1 MGVRYTAADF
11 EVRPD
16 ERRVLLRGEDVPLG
30 ARAFDVLMCLVQQR
44 DRVVTKNELLEQVWS
59 GMVVEENNLTVHV
72 SALRKVFGA
81 HAVATIPGR
90 GYRFVMPLGEV
101 TDLALPAPVPP
112 PLGAVSELSLLDDGH
127 RPALPDR
134 PSIAVLPLDNLSG
147 DAQQDLLIDGLAE
160 DVITELSRFRSLFVI
175 ARASSFHYRGSSC
188 YARSI
193 AHELG
198 VRYVLEG
205 SLRRVGDRLRVVV
218 QLVDAPSATQL
229 WAEKYDREVQ
239 DLFELQEELTRAI
252 VAAIAPQ
259 VEAGEFQKI
268 RRTDRRDLNAYM
280 LAMRARDTARRADR
294 EGDTGMRDEALRLAH
309 EAVAIDPGCG
319 VALAT
324 IAFVQWQQIWAGSSA
339 APAETAE
346 AGLAAARRAIALD
359 GSDHH
364 AYLWKAMLEI
374 FTHQHAAGL
383 ADLRRAHELNPNDA
397 LTLSLLGQYLAAEA
411 GDAAIAATGVRHALD
426 ALRLSPRDPLRWS
439 FLNSLAWASF
449 AAGDAAG
456 AVDAA
461 SRALGEAPQFPPARL
476 CRVVGQVALGDLDA
490 ARADLQALRA
500 LAPQLVAARLA
511 GDWNYRNPAL
521 VQRATRLLHVA
532 AGLDDAVGP
541 GSLS

>member
-1 MGVRYTAADF
+1 MAVRYTAEDF

-16 ERRVLLRGEDVPLG
+16 ERRVLRRGADVPLG
-30 ARAFDVLMCLVQQR
+30 ARAFDVLMCLIRQR
-44 DRVVTKNELLEQVWS
+44 DRVVTKDELLEQVWP

-72 SALRKVFGA
+72 SALRRVFGA
-81 HAVATIPGR
+81 LAVATIPGR

-101 TDLALPAPVPP
+101 TDPVLPAPVSSPS
-112 PLGAVSELSLLDDGH
+112 GAVAELLSVADGH
-127 RPALPDR
+127 RPTLPDR

-175 ARASSFHYRGSSC
+175 ARASSFHYRGLSRD
-188 YARSI
+188 ARAI

-205 SLRRVGDRLRVVV
+205 SFRRIGDRLRVAV

-239 DLFELQEELTRAI
+239 DLFDVQEELTRAI

-268 RRTDRRDLNAYM
+268 RRADRRDLNAYM

-294 EGDTGMRDEALRLAH
+294 EGDAGMRDEALRLAH

-324 IAFVQWQQIWAGSSA
+324 IAFVQWQQIWAGSSS

-364 AYLWKAMLEI
+364 AHLWKAMLQL

-397 LTLSLLGQYLAAEA
+397 LTLSLLGQFGAAEA
-411 GDAAIAATGVRHALD
+411 TNAAEAAAGVRHAQD

-439 FLNSLAWASF
+439 FLNSLAWAAF
-449 AAGDAAG
+449 AANDLAG

-461 SRALGEAPQFPPARL
+461 GRALGEAPHFPPAHL
-476 CRVVGQVALGDLDA
+476 CRVISQVALGEVDA
-490 ARADLQALRA
+490 ARAGLQVLQAL
-500 LAPQLVAARLA
+500 APRWVAARLA
-511 GDWNYRNPAL
+511 GEWNYGNPAL
-521 VQRATRLLHVA
+521 VARAMGLLRVA
-532 AGLDDAVGP
+532 TGLDDPP
-541 GSLS
+541 G